1 MAQQILEPVERCR
14 YAIQKRSARCRNK
27 WPCPI
32 LAHRE
37 GRAPI
42 APRPDIIIVHVN
54 LNHHWDGLFEKEGIV
69 LHVVEEEAAWER
81 HDEHV
86 ERAFNL
92 SRDPYAIRKELGW
105 ELDLPE
111 SADAGALS
119 LIISDGDVVE
129 LFREIK
135 GYSLTWFERLHREWK
150 NVKRCLS
157 LELTRLIRISEIDAS
172 ETITGKKSVGKEF
185 PFQLFSRFV
194 KTCFGTVEVFTN
206 ERNEKGFVLHSLKCY
221 GRKDDVAPR
230 YRIRFKNGLWGFEP
244 L

>member
-1 MAQQILEPVERCR
+1 MAQIFEPVERCR
-14 YAIQKRSARCRNK
+14 YAIQRRSARCRNK

-37 GRAPI
+37 GRAPH
-42 APRPDIIIVHVN
+42 APRPDIVIVHIN
-54 LNHHWDGLFEKEGIV
+54 LNRHWDDLFEKERVV
-69 LHVVEEEAAWER
+69 LHVVEEEKAWEH
-81 HDEHV
+81 HDKHV
-86 ERAFNL
+86 ERAERLN
-92 SRDPYAIRKELGW
+92 RDPYAIREELGW

-119 LIISDGDVVE
+119 LIIPDGDVVE

-157 LELTRLIRISEIDAS
+157 LELTRLDHDPKTGIA
-172 ETITGKKSVGKEF
+172 ETITGKKSVGNLF

-206 ERNEKGFVLHSLKCY
+206 ERDEKGLVLHSLKCY
-221 GRKDDVAPR
+221 GRKDEAAR
-230 YRIRFKNGLWGFEP
+230 YKIRFKNGLWGFDYYH
-244 L
+244 